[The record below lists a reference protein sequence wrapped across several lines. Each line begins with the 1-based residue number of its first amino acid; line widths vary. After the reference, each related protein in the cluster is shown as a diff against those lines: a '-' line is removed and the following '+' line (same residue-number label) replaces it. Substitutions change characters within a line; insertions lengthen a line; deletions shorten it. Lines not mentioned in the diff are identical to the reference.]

1 MAAFQNILSALS
13 GNKNTQAR
21 EERKLQ
27 SSLEQTPQLKRQ
39 FERVNRAEKKLQE
52 KKGGI
57 DFKTPWS
64 KYFIET
70 EKAKTADSNAEDFR
84 ILDEG
89 QMKREGIRKNA
100 KGMQTTYMP
109 SSAIQRIRYNPK
121 TKNLYITFTSGNK
134 EYLYPNVPEK
144 EVQKYLVADSKGR
157 YNYHKIR
164 PKYAVSKEE
173 ALRIKQE
180 SRNR

>member
-1 MAAFQNILSALS
+1 MGVFQNII
-13 GNKNTQAR
+13 NTYTPKERAT
-21 EERKLQ
+21 EEKKIQ
-27 SSLEQTPQLKRQ
+27 KTLEQTPQLKRQ

-57 DFKTPWS
+57 DFKSPWS

-70 EKAKTADSNAEDFR
+70 EKAKTSEPGAEDFR

-89 QMKREGIRKNA
+89 EMKREGIRKNA

-121 TKNLYITFTSGNK
+121 TQNLYITFTSGNK
-134 EYLYPNVPEK
+134 EYLYPNVKEK
-144 EVQKYLVADSKGR
+144 DIQKYLTADSKGR
-157 YNYHKIR
+157 YNYYKIR
-164 PKYAVSKEE
+164 PKYAVSKEK
-173 ALRIKQE
+173 ALQIKAE
-180 SRNR
+180 SHKR